1 MNPPFM
7 NPPSEQLS
15 IFETLSLQ
23 EMRKINDNLEQ
34 LRNDMVKL
42 QVATAEHSLML
53 NAAKSEM
60 AKIENICN
68 TCQAREN
75 YSTMKAAWQTLAV
88 VGSVLMAVGSF
99 AWNIY
104 KG

>member
-1 MNPPFM
+1 MTPP
-7 NPPSEQLS
+7 NELS

-53 NAAKSEM
+53 NSAKADM
-60 AKIENICN
+60 AKLENICN
-68 TCQAREN
+68 TCPARAG
-75 YSTMKAAWQTLAV
+75 YSSIKTVRQTLAV
-88 VGSVLMAVGSF
+88 IGSVLIAVGSF
-99 AWNIY
+99 IWNIY